1 MGKFMMLFCLVVF
14 CSSFSYGFVPVPLD
28 SPVVVDYTPIP
39 RSTGLNQGR
48 GTARDS
54 HGWIYAVY
62 IMDNNGIVQLSRST
76 DNGRTWSRF
85 ALLNNPWSLYPNIV
99 IDRGDSIY
107 VTWERAVVDTIGHDI
122 YFTKYN
128 GVSWTPPVN
137 ISNEHTQG
145 SLYSSSLALDG
156 NGLPHVIWLG
166 YGPDIWY
173 SYYTNNVW
181 SPPENVT
188 QGSGS
193 WVASMCADTA
203 SNLHLAWQGWE
214 IQYKKR
220 SGGVWGPT
228 EQATPMRG
236 GQPCIATD
244 MQCRPH
250 VTFVDSGYVAYTIR
264 DSFGWI
270 PPRRISDTLGNFAS
284 ITCDKYGHLYVVW
297 YGPDIAKGK
306 LYYATYDGSAWS
318 PPVRLRD
325 DTANGDYDPRL
336 GFPVSDSG
344 VDLIWTTDN
353 PPSGYKV
360 MYWRLPLLP
369 VGVEAEKQE
378 MFRGALG
385 GASTKL
391 YDPAPNPAS
400 GSVDVTYALAF
411 PGRVSLAIYNIA
423 GQKIRTLLDQ
433 EQGSGRYALSWNRK
447 DNLGNRVADGV
458 YFCRLQA
465 GGEVFTKKLT
475 LLR

>member
-1 MGKFMMLFCLVVF
+1 MKNVSKALKRNVLLIVSAIALW
-14 CSSFSYGFVPVPLD
+14 SSWAYGFLPTPLD
-28 SPVVVDYTPIP
+28 SPVVVDYTPTGG
-39 RSTGLNQGR
+39 STGLNQGR

-62 IMDNNGIVQLSRST
+62 VLDNNYLVQLSRST

-85 ALLNNPWSLYPNIV
+85 ALLDNPWSMYSNIA

-107 VTWERAVVDTIGHDI
+107 VDWERLSIDTIGRDI
-122 YFTKYN
+122 YFSKYN

-137 ISNEHTQG
+137 VSKEHEQGG
-145 SLYSSSLALDG
+145 SLESSSLALDG
-156 NGLPHVIWLG
+156 RGMLHLTWLG

-181 SPPENVT
+181 STPENVT
-188 QGSGS
+188 QGAGS

-203 SNLHLAWQGWE
+203 NNLHLAWQGWE
-214 IQYKKR
+214 IQYKER
-220 SGGVWGPT
+220 SGGVWGPA

-236 GQPCIATD
+236 GQPCIVTD

-264 DSFGWI
+264 DSSGWI

-325 DTANGDYDPRL
+325 DTANGDWYPRL

-344 VDLIWTTDN
+344 VDLIWTMN
-353 PPSGYKV
+353 NPSGSGYRV

-369 VGVEAEKQE
+369 VGVEEESREVFK
-378 MFRGALG
+378 G
-385 GASTKL
+385 GELSLNVQNPVHRELQASL
-391 YDPAPNPAS
+391 FLPAPS
-400 GSVDVTYALAF
+400 Q
-411 PGRVSLAIYNIA
+411 VSLALYDIS
-423 GQKIRTLLDQ
+423 GRQLEVLDHAVHP
-433 EQGSGRYALSWNRK
+433 SGRYEFKKLLDLPS
-447 DNLGNRVADGV
+447 GV
-458 YFCRLQA
+458 YFLRLEA
-465 GGEVFTKKLT
+465 GKADLT
-475 LLR
+475 RKVVVIR